1 MSVVTSIAVYFVIW
15 WIVLF
20 AVLPW
25 GVKVPE
31 NPEPGHATSAPE
43 KPMLLRK
50 ALWTT
55 LIAGVIWLGFFLVNR
70 FDLISFRDWS

>member
-1 MSVVTSIAVYFVIW
+1 MSIATGIAVYFVIW

-20 AVLPW
+20 AVLPF
-25 GVKVPE
+25 GVKIPE

-50 ALWTT
+50 ALWTSV
-55 LIAGVIWLGFFLVNR
+55 IAAVIWTGFFLVHYFNL
-70 FDLISFRDWS
+70 FSFRS

>member
-1 MSVVTSIAVYFVIW
+1 MSVPTAIAVYFVIW

-25 GVKVPE
+25 GVTISDK
-31 NPEPGHATSAPE
+31 PEPGHATSAPE
-43 KPMLLRK
+43 RPNIGRK

-55 LIAGVIWLGFFLVNR
+55 LITTVIWAGFFAVNY
-70 FDLISFRDWS
+70 FDLFSFRDWR

>member
-1 MSVVTSIAVYFVIW
+1 MSIVTSIAVYFVIW

-43 KPMLLRK
+43 KPMLVRK

-55 LIAGVIWLGFFLVNR
+55 LIAAIVWLGFFLVNY
-70 FDLISFRDWS
+70 FELFSFRDWQ

>member
-1 MSVVTSIAVYFVIW
+1 MSIVTSIAVYFVIW

-25 GVKVPE
+25 GVKVPD

-43 KPMLLRK
+43 QPMLVRK
-50 ALWTT
+50 ALWTSF
-55 LIAGVIWLGFFLVNR
+55 IAAIVWLGFFLVNY
-70 FDLISFRDWS
+70 FELFSFRDWQ

>member
-1 MSVVTSIAVYFVIW
+1 MI
-15 WIVLF
+15 F

-43 KPMLLRK
+43 KPMLWRK
-50 ALWTT
+50 LAITT
-55 LIAGVIWLGFFLVNR
+55 LISALLWGVAYLVVES
-70 FDLISFRDWS
+70 DLISVRYS

>member
-1 MSVVTSIAVYFVIW
+1 MSVVTGIAVYFVIW

-20 AVLPW
+20 MVLPW
-25 GVKVPE
+25 GVTISD

-43 KPMLLRK
+43 RPQLARK

-55 LIAGVIWLGFFLVNR
+55 LIAAAIWGCYFLVNY
-70 FDLISFRDWS
+70 FDLISFRRWE